1 MPLNWT
7 ADGPN
12 SLLSD
17 QVDGLLGAHSS
28 GHNPPLQAGH
38 LTQGNRN
45 ETLVDIKGG
54 TTLRNGWERE
64 RRSLSSSV
72 RPLSTLLS
80 GQDQDVSRQ
89 LAAAMGGNWPLVT
102 GPEH

>member
-7 ADGPN
+7 LDRPN

-17 QVDGLLGAHSS
+17 QVDGLLGANSS

-38 LTQGNRN
+38 LTQGYRN

-54 TTLRNGWERE
+54 TTLHCGWERE
-64 RRSLSSSV
+64 RTSLSSTV
-72 RPLSTLLS
+72 RPLSTWLFA
-80 GQDQDVSRQ
+80 QDQQMSRE
-89 LAAAMGGNWPLVT
+89 LNVHAT
-102 GPEH
+102 K